1 MITIKYLVHSLMMAL
16 LLAGTT
22 GAYGSGTPRGNDVAD
37 DKWTLVWSDEFNGP
51 DGSMPDP
58 SKWSIVKDGSGFG
71 NHELEYYTDRT
82 ANVHV
87 EKGNLVITA
96 RKESYTGADG
106 ATREYTSARLQT
118 AGHFQQEYG
127 RYEARIKIPKGQGI
141 WPAFWMLGSDIGKV
155 GWPRCGEIDIME
167 NVGFEPTKVHGS
179 LHGPQYSGD
188 NPLTGGYTLP
198 DHAAFSDAFHVFAVE
213 WEPQVIRF
221 YVDNILYE
229 TQTIDSIPSHKHWA
243 FDHPFFVLLNVAVG
257 GQWPGNPDASTSFPT
272 SMLVDYVRV
281 YELKQKSASSGADK
295 MSGNGQSGKDGHNNP
310 SQRDR

>member
-1 MITIKYLVHSLMMAL
+1 MFREIYRISTLIATL
-16 LLAGTT
+16 LFFVTAV
-22 GAYGSGTPRGNDVAD
+22 AYGSGETRGKGAAD

-51 DGSMPDP
+51 EGSMPDA

-71 NHELEYYTDRT
+71 NHELEYYTDRS
-82 ANVHV
+82 ANLHL

-106 ATREYTSARLQT
+106 ATREYTSARLET

-127 RYEARIKIPKGQGI
+127 RYEARIKIPRGQGI
-141 WPAFWMLGSDIGKV
+141 WPAFLMLGSDIGKV
-155 GWPRCGEIDIME
+155 GWPACGEIDIME
-167 NVGFEPTKVHGS
+167 NVGFEPSKVHGS

-188 NPLTGGYTLP
+188 NPLTGAYTLP

-281 YELKQKSASSGADK
+281 YQLKQKPAATGADK
-295 MSGNGQSGKDGHNNP
+295 NGSKDQRGKVGP
-310 SQRDR
+310 

>member
-1 MITIKYLVHSLMMAL
+1 MFRMNYRLSSIIVPLLVVVTA
-16 LLAGTT
+16 T
-22 GAYGSGTPRGNDVAD
+22 AYGSGNTRGGNTAD
-37 DKWTLVWSDEFNGP
+37 GKWTLVWSDEFNGP

-71 NHELEYYTDRT
+71 NHELEYYTDRP
-82 ANVHV
+82 ANVHQ

-96 RKESYTGADG
+96 RKEGYTGQDG
-106 ATREYTSARLQT
+106 VTREYTSARLET

-127 RYEARIKIPKGQGI
+127 RYEARIKIPNGQGI
-141 WPAFWMLGSDIGKV
+141 WPAFWMLGSDIGTV
-155 GWPRCGEIDIME
+155 GWPACGEIDIME
-167 NVGFEPTKVHGS
+167 NVGFEPSKIHGT

-188 NPLTGGYTLP
+188 NPLTGAYTRPGL
-198 DHAAFSDAFHVFAVE
+198 AAFSDAFHVFAVE

-243 FDHPFFVLLNVAVG
+243 FDHPFFLLLNVAVG

-281 YELKQKSASSGADK
+281 YKLNQKPASSDARKIGH
-295 MSGNGQSGKDGHNNP
+295 NGQSGKEAHDYP
-310 SQRDR
+310 SELDR